1 MNALWTES
9 KKQMVSEEA
18 KSGVKSAQNK
28 QVTKSVPKKKI
39 YRKRFVWKKK
49 LFLVLLSFPQ

>member
-1 MNALWTES
+1 MNRIQKANG
-9 KKQMVSEEA
+9 EEA

-39 YRKRFVWKKK
+39 YRKRFV
-49 LFLVLLSFPQ
+49 

>member
-9 KKQMVSEEA
+9 KKQMVSEEV

-28 QVTKSVPKKKI
+28 QVTKSVPKKYI
-39 YRKRFVWKKK
+39 
-49 LFLVLLSFPQ
+49 